1 MFAPM
6 GIRPSQRGAGGF
18 RPTALS
24 PRLEGH
30 GYVPLGIALRS
41 WLAPSGKAAKEA
53 RPFAAML
60 FLVADGAPQG
70 GIGNRFAMMRG
81 SPLLVLSENGAD
93 AV

>member
-1 MFAPM
+1 
-6 GIRPSQRGAGGF
+6 
-18 RPTALS
+18 
-24 PRLEGH
+24 
-30 GYVPLGIALRS
+30 
-41 WLAPSGKAAKEA
+41 
-53 RPFAAML
+53 ML